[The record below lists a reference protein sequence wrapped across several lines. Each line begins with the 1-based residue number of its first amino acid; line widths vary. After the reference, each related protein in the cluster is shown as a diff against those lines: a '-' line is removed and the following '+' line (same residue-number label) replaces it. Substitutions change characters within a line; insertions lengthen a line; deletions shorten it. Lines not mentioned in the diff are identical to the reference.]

1 MRLVPVQAQN
11 GEMVLINPDQVRS
24 VIVAGI
30 GSKIEFGRDHAVPV
44 THTLEAVQKLLAN
57 E

>member
-11 GEMVLINPDQVRS
+11 GETVLINPDQIRS
-24 VIVAGI
+24 VIVSGI
-30 GSKIEFGRDHAVPV
+30 GSKIEFGSDHAVRI
-44 THTLEAVQKLLAN
+44 TATLEAVQKLLAD

>member
-1 MRLVPVQAQN
+1 MRLIPVQVQN

-30 GSKIEFGRDHAVPV
+30 GSKIEFSPDHAIRV
-44 THTLEAVQKLLAN
+44 TATLEAVQKLLAD